1 MIIKAHCDSCISEKF
16 FFQTKNEKYIKE
28 FLNSILI
35 EDQVSYSKYVS
46 TITRIISFLSHSQ
59 TSPTPIFLIFIISL
73 FKNKHALIDSPT
85 EKFYDEDSIPTH
97 INYSVELVTILGKK
111 IYNDKLHASSFNK
124 PCSNFKISGNSSF
137 FSSTKI
143 FKQTSLGLS
152 TFIDSMPKLPI
163 SFKNLSEE
171 LIKDSLLYDTKQN
184 NEDHSDDN

>member
-1 MIIKAHCDSCISEKF
+1 MIIKAHCDNCISEKC

-35 EDQVSYSKYVS
+35 EDQVLYSKHTS
-46 TITRIISFLSHSQ
+46 IITRIISFLSHPQ
-59 TSPTPIFLIFIISL
+59 ISPIPIFLIFTISL
-73 FKNKHALIDSPT
+73 FKNKSVLINSSI
-85 EKFYDEDSIPTH
+85 EKFYDKDSITTR

-111 IYNDKLHASSFNK
+111 ISNDKLHAASFNK
-124 PCSNFKISGNSSF
+124 PFSNFKINEDSSF

-152 TFIDSMPKLPI
+152 TFINSIPKLPI